1 MYMIKVFLKLAAAV
15 VWLIVAVVI
24 NLVVSALL
32 GALGGW
38 LIDKILGG
46 VLVDFCISLG
56 VAPLYMWQIG
66 AIAGLVCGFFTNY
79 IRVSFKKDKMRR

>member
-1 MYMIKVFLKLAAAV
+1 MKTILAF

-46 VLVDFCISLG
+46 VLVDFCTSLG
-56 VAPLYMWQIG
+56 IAPLYMWQIG

-79 IRVSFKKDKMRR
+79 IRLSFKKDKMHR

>member
-1 MYMIKVFLKLAAAV
+1 MKTILAF

-46 VLVDFCISLG
+46 VLVDFCTSLG
-56 VAPLYMWQIG
+56 IAPLYMWQIG

-79 IRVSFKKDKMRR
+79 IRLSFKKDKLHR

>member
-1 MYMIKVFLKLAAAV
+1 MIKVLLKMVAAV

-46 VLVDFCISLG
+46 VLVDFCTSLG
-56 VAPLYMWQIG
+56 IAPLHMWQIG
-66 AIAGLVCGFFTNY
+66 AIAGLICGFFTNY
-79 IRVSFKKDKMRR
+79 IRLSFKKDKLHR